1 MIKQKTISNT
11 KILLVDD
18 DRLVLSTLSSSLQ
31 NAGYQVETASSGE
44 AATRLCEHKTP
55 DLAVLDVRMPGM
67 DGVEVAR
74 WMGEHTEIPFIFLS
88 AHGEDDVV
96 EKAVA
101 SGAMGYLIKP
111 IDPPQLFAMVNAVLE
126 RSAEQQ
132 MLRTKERQLTQ
143 ALLGDRAISTA
154 VGILIGRERLSEKQ
168 AFELL
173 RKYARSNHSKLAD
186 VAHELV
192 ETAEKLNLFTSSCTS
207 TADTSR

>member
-1 MIKQKTISNT
+1 MIKQKTVSNT

-31 NAGYQVETASSGE
+31 SAGYQVETASSGE
-44 AATRLCEHKTP
+44 TAIRLCEHKTP
-55 DLAVLDVRMPGM
+55 DLAVLDMRMPGM
-67 DGVEVAR
+67 DGIEVAC
-74 WMGEHTEIPFIFLS
+74 WMSDRTEIPFIFLS

-101 SGAMGYLIKP
+101 SGAMGYLLKP
-111 IDPPQLFAMVNAVLE
+111 VDSPQLIAMVSAVLE

-132 MLRTKERQLTQ
+132 MLRNKERQLTQ
-143 ALLGDRAISTA
+143 ALSGDRAISTA
-154 VGILIGRERLSEKQ
+154 VGILIGRERLNEKQ

-173 RKYARSNHSKLAD
+173 RKYARSNHRKLAD

-192 ETAEKLNLFTSSCTS
+192 ETAEKLNLFASSCTS
-207 TADTSR
+207 AADNSR